1 MTDTSAIEARIKSA
15 LERIEAAAA
24 TRAPAAND
32 GAADEN
38 EALRAAL
45 EDERLAN
52 AQLTERVKAIKDRQE
67 TTLAELEAKVE
78 RLNRT
83 LASREDTMERL
94 RQANDALRANNAA
107 LRAANGE
114 GVGDPD
120 LINAG
125 SETELVALRAAR
137 SADRAEIDDVLG
149 ELEALIGKEPHHA

>member
-1 MTDTSAIEARIKSA
+1 MTDTNAIEARIKAA
-15 LERIEAAAA
+15 LERIETAAL
-24 TRAPAAND
+24 RGPAD
-32 GAADEN
+32 DSGAAEEN

-52 AQLTERVKAIKDRQE
+52 AQLTERVKAIRDRQE
-67 TTLAELEAKVE
+67 TTVSELEAKVE

-94 RQANDALRANNAA
+94 RKTNDALRANNAA
-107 LRAANGE
+107 LRAANGQ

-125 SETELVALRAAR
+125 SEAELVALRAAR
-137 SADRAEIDDVLG
+137 TADRTEIDDVLG
-149 ELEALIGKEPHHA
+149 ELEALIGKEAHHA